1 MFKKVIALSLVAA
14 GIVVAVRVW
23 PDVKRYQ
30 EISKM

>member
-1 MFKKVIALSLVAA
+1 MLGLVAA
-14 GIVVAVRVW
+14 GVALAVKLW